1 MERQVDARNGRP
13 LAAPRVL
20 FAQGPGLPDQPLAPA
35 ASARRKQHVERCQRF
50 CSARGGRLQ
59 VGPGKEGGGQLA
71 AKPRLL
77 GRALFEI
84 PAEDADKESSE
95 PKRRASQVKPRPR
108 CPCRR
113 ARWSAQRQRRV
124 QGLAR
129 GACPRSNDSPALQ
142 EAFLA
147 PARSFWRAEP
157 DLDVALPQKDDW
169 AEAGVDLQHAL
180 GQDSAA
186 VLRRQHRAELR
197 GAEAAAAP
205 QAQSLEDRRPRL
217 GLVISH
223 LATARETTLAT
234 AVGPRQYL
242 NNAFASSVRTR
253 RFFLKKGGRETSP
266 TNALPSRAQPAFFF
280 LLFSSPGTTTT
291 KIPGGS
297 GAVSEGVTSRGAR
310 AWASWMFG
318 QAPPGSSVWKNRFLR
333 AGNLWFHVGESLLG
347 GRECVVPS

>member
-1 MERQVDARNGRP
+1 MPPANPQQSVSRDSSGKRTQLARDANKAPSLLLHLGQLSHRRGVGDVRNGRP

-35 ASARRKQHVERCQRF
+35 ASARREQHVERRQRF

-77 GRALFEI
+77 GRALIEI

-95 PKRRASQVKPRPR
+95 PKRRSNRGP
-108 CPCRR
+108 
-113 ARWSAQRQRRV
+113 AQRQRRV
-124 QGLAR
+124 QGLA

-180 GQDSAA
+180 GQDSTA

-217 GLVISH
+217 GLAISH

-242 NNAFASSVRTR
+242 NNAFASSVEEGAKRPQPTR
-253 RFFLKKGGRETSP
+253 PRAERSP
-266 TNALPSRAQPAFFF
+266 PSSSCCSRRPARRPRRSPAGAAPSPRA
-280 LLFSSPGTTTT
+280 
-291 KIPGGS
+291 
-297 GAVSEGVTSRGAR
+297 
-310 AWASWMFG
+310 
-318 QAPPGSSVWKNRFLR
+318 
-333 AGNLWFHVGESLLG
+333 
-347 GRECVVPS
+347 